1 MAYSNTQIQT
11 WLDEVHASINEDK
24 SVFGNH
30 HKQQIIHWLNQR
42 IRGHIDDTNFKAGI
56 NLDGDIVGSN
66 WNITVKGTGDNN
78 NILTSGIFVLKI

>member
-11 WLDEVHASINEDK
+11 WLDEGHASINEDK

-56 NLDGDIVGSN
+56 NTINQSGKFMNTNEDINSFVADK
-66 WNITVKGTGDNN
+66 IVE
-78 NILTSGIFVLKI
+78 ILNA